1 MHARGFAVLGVGG
14 LLMVVVASCA
24 RPDSVPGTESAAPDT
39 VLLSSSQPEFLD
51 AMSNAIAP
59 RVADGR
65 SSGVVL
71 VPERVVVR
79 SEVPAPTMP
88 SVPPPTPAS
97 TPVMI
102 QPLAAVLRH
111 ASFDFTG
118 DTLLH
123 SPLVQQ
129 AARNAGGD
137 GFDFSQMYA
146 EVTPV
151 LSAADYSICHLESPI
166 APPGAALTTFP
177 AYGVPAEIATALA
190 GAGYDRCSTAS
201 NHTLD
206 RGTAGVDAT
215 VDATV
220 DALEAAGV
228 SEAGMART
236 PEEALVSLVDV
247 GGIAVAHLSYT
258 FGFNGAHLPADEPW
272 RSNLIDVD
280 KIIWAAADARARGAD
295 VVILS
300 LHWGSEGSAAITPFQ
315 RQVAD
320 AITRAGVVDLIVG
333 HHVHVIQPIE
343 QVNGTWVVFGMGNF
357 LSNMPTGSFP
367 AKSQDGEIVSVS
379 IDEQLDGTFA
389 VSRPLVIP
397 TWVDRG
403 NGFLIRPVVADLA
416 DPTVDRATK
425 DQLYTSLQR
434 TGSVVGAF
442 VVSS

>member
-1 MHARGFAVLGVGG
+1 M
-14 LLMVVVASCA
+14 
-24 RPDSVPGTESAAPDT
+24 
-39 VLLSSSQPEFLD
+39 
-51 AMSNAIAP
+51 
-59 RVADGR
+59 
-65 SSGVVL
+65 
-71 VPERVVVR
+71 
-79 SEVPAPTMP
+79 
-88 SVPPPTPAS
+88 
-97 TPVMI
+97 
-102 QPLAAVLRH
+102 LRH
-111 ASFDFTG
+111 ATFDFTG

-129 AARNAGGD
+129 AAQNAGGD
-137 GFDFSQMYA
+137 GFDFSPMYA
-146 EVTPV
+146 EVTPI

-166 APPGAALTTFP
+166 APPGTALTTFP

-201 NHTLD
+201 NHTMD
-206 RGTAGVDAT
+206 KGTAGI
-215 VDATV
+215 DATV

-236 PEEALVSLVDV
+236 PDGAVVSLVDV
-247 GGIAVAHLSYT
+247 GGISVAHLSYT

-272 RSNLIDVD
+272 RSNLIDAD
-280 KIIWAAADARARGAD
+280 KIVWAAADARARGAD

-300 LHWGSEGSAAITPFQ
+300 LHWGSEGSAAITPYQ

-320 AITRAGVVDLIVG
+320 AITRAHVVDLIVG

-389 VSRPLVIP
+389 VGRPAVIP
-397 TWVDRG
+397 TWVDRA

-416 DPTVDRATK
+416 DPTVDQAIR

-442 VVSS
+442 VASS